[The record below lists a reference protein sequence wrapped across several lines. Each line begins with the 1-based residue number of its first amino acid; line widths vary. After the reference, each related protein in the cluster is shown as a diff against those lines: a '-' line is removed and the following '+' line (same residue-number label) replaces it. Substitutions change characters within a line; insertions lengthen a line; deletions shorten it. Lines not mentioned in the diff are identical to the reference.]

1 MAEPVTTNIEPKTPA
16 SDDTPHDA
24 LLLPRLALLDAGKI
38 PLTSWTPSSDEEQR
52 IFRVWKGFTLAER
65 TKDTVSWIWDYGVE
79 IQSEA
84 SRRWICMP
92 CVRQKASSP
101 QSYESR
107 GTQNA
112 EHHLW
117 KSHGYWDPSGRRRT
131 PLQTKEGRK
140 AFASITDLM
149 GLKRLEPNDQALA
162 NNLIRRFDQAEF
174 QKLVVNWI
182 VESQQSFR
190 QVEHP
195 RLRQIFEYLN
205 PAVRIKDA
213 HVTAKTIQ
221 SLAIQQFERHR
232 DAVQHALRRS
242 PGQIHIAFDGART
255 RNRHALY
262 GVTAVFRDEDNQLR
276 KLVLGIPEL
285 VERHSGEN
293 IAAEILDIIRS
304 FGIEDKVGYFT
315 LDNAANNDTA
325 MREIAQE
332 LHFDPVRR
340 RVRCV
345 GHILNLVVKS
355 LLFGKDV
362 EAFEDTVAKGEA
374 LARAAHDTWMRRG
387 PVGKAHNFAIWVHRS
402 DVLTQLLRQI
412 QQDSYAAA
420 DDAEVGKQ
428 RPVDVVI
435 DNDTR
440 WLSQYYMIKRLLRL
454 QPFYE
459 EFIAKAKRIFRDG
472 RRGEV
477 GRRFPPCLEESSFLT
492 ENDWAVLR
500 TFDEILSDFHVV
512 VQALQGDG
520 QPRCRASGI
529 RETFG
534 SMTDVLEAFEFLL
547 SKLEDA
553 KSQIETHPEPE
564 HFGINVNLGWMK
576 LDKYYNTLR
585 DTPVYYAAAALHPGL
600 RWTYFDEI
608 WGRHHPEW
616 VEEAKQIVQQLWSNE
631 YSNLQITVA
640 STADGPA
647 LKKQKTVLSS
657 FDRYRN
663 RHRQSNAP
671 TAGADEYARWQASM
685 SELDRDVADPVEYWH
700 LKRFEYPKLS
710 RMALDVMTVPAMS
723 AECERLFSAAG
734 LMEIDVETT
743 WVLNIVAINPRE
755 GFVDSTHDSAAE
767 FSIGKLC
774 SDTMAAAALAGVT
787 VARIAFLCLR
797 LQTTTLQTQ
806 ASLASDILSII
817 GSIAAILLSFLHHQR
832 SLRPSTLLS
841 LFLSAQTILD
851 IPRAR
856 TLWLFQGNTA
866 EAAVMTMA
874 LITTSTA
881 LLLES
886 LSKKSII
893 LDKDIDNA
901 PEQHSGLWARTAFV
915 WLTTTFY
922 MGYSS
927 ILDHDDLPF
936 LDTKLHSQS
945 LRDKL
950 ATTWTNYN
958 HKAPHSLLKAS
969 LRTNIL
975 SFSFAVPPRIC
986 KSAFYFAQPFL
997 IDATITYVQAIS
1009 PNRSFG
1015 QGLIGA
1021 WALVFL
1027 GIACS
1032 NSLTSYQ
1039 TLRFVTRIKGGLTAL
1054 VYQHTIITRAVDLGP
1069 TTAIALMGTDIERI
1083 GFNLLQI
1090 HEIWASIV
1098 EIAVAIWLLERQV
1111 SIACLAPV
1119 VVILAAIAINTP
1131 ISKAAKKAQVGWI
1144 ERVQERLRI
1153 TSSMLDDVQAVKM
1166 LGLSIVMSDI
1176 IQRLRRVEIETSKV
1190 FRKLLVSNVLLS
1202 ECPQNISPLATF
1214 ATTVIITLYRENGS
1228 LLTAQAFTSIALI
1241 NLLTVPV
1248 IQLVQ
1253 LMPQLQQCIGSFER
1267 IQEYC
1272 NYAPDDNKK
1281 DDSSHYTTK
1290 TAPSISLD
1298 LPVAPR
1304 EQENGQHKR
1313 NAITLQNSSFSW
1325 DKAKPPFLK
1334 SINMKVLNG
1343 SILCCTGPVG
1353 SGKTMLLESMLGE
1366 KFQVH
1371 GSTSHS
1377 ASPIAYC
1384 PQQTWLENGTIRSN
1398 ITGILDYEQE
1408 WYRKV
1413 TSACGLDTDFKALEH
1428 GDLTVIGSK
1437 GLNLSGGQKQRIAL
1451 ARAAFSRMK
1460 IYFLDD
1466 VFSGMDARTVDHI
1479 SQRLLG
1485 SDGLLSKGSTVILT
1499 THNHKLLSF
1508 ADTVIALEDGRIV
1521 ESGTP
1526 QRLLACNG
1534 VVANL
1539 RNSIQDDCCDLGDG
1553 NSEDATVQQ
1562 VGSLVAES
1570 LPSTP
1575 EYGTGHDNVLD
1586 TRRKQGDWSV
1596 YSYYLSS
1603 SGYSIVSIFLAS
1615 MAFWVFCTEFSTVW
1629 LKWWS
1634 GANEMEANKDVG
1646 TFMGVYAFLS
1656 LFGVV
1661 AIGISCWFGIINII
1675 SNSAISLHSDL
1686 LASTI
1691 RKPLWFFTKVDTG
1704 TLTNRFRHP
1713 ANSQD
1718 MELIDMNLP
1727 LVMINYIATALSVA
1741 AKGIILLV
1749 FSRYLAA
1756 MTPFVIVLLYLLQS
1770 FYLKTSRQV
1779 RLLEIEAKA
1788 PLYTHF
1794 IESVSGASTIRAFGW
1809 QSEYRAR
1816 NSKLIDRA
1824 QRAAYL
1830 QTCIQTWL
1838 GFALDVLIAVIATV
1852 LVAVV
1857 ATWKDKFSGGN
1868 VGVALVMNMTFSS
1881 TLMRMMKTWTTME
1894 SSVGAVARV
1903 KNFITERESE
1913 DNTAGTVEVAQDW
1926 PMTGR
1931 IEFKDLVAAH
1941 SPTTEPVLKGLTL
1954 TIKPSEH
1961 IAVCGRSGCGKTS
1974 TILALLRLIDTRQGK
1989 IMIDDVDI
1997 SHIRSDEVRT
2007 RLNVVPQDPLLIP
2020 GTIRF
2025 NIDPL
2030 GKSSDNHVIR
2040 ALERVQLWSII
2051 SELPG
2056 KLSAQMN
2063 ADVWSAGQKQLL
2075 CLARAMVRRSSVLI
2089 LDEATSSVDSKMEAL
2104 MQDIIDDVFKS
2115 CTVVAVM
2122 HRLSYITRY
2131 DKVAVLDEGQLMEYN
2146 APEVLLAQD
2155 SRLAQLYRLNM

>member
-755 GFVDSTHDSAAE
+755 GFVDSTHDSAADGGE
-767 FSIGKLC
+767 SWHRGGTDPNSPEHI
-774 SDTMAAAALAGVT
+774 T
-787 VARIAFLCLR
+787 VEYKDAKN
-797 LQTTTLQTQ
+797 
-806 ASLASDILSII
+806 
-817 GSIAAILLSFLHHQR
+817 GH
-832 SLRPSTLLS
+832 
-841 LFLSAQTILD
+841 
-851 IPRAR
+851 
-856 TLWLFQGNTA
+856 
-866 EAAVMTMA
+866 
-874 LITTSTA
+874 ITTKHINR
-881 LLLES
+881 E
-886 LSKKSII
+886 
-893 LDKDIDNA
+893 
-901 PEQHSGLWARTAFV
+901 G
-915 WLTTTFY
+915 
-922 MGYSS
+922 
-927 ILDHDDLPF
+927 
-936 LDTKLHSQS
+936 
-945 LRDKL
+945 
-950 ATTWTNYN
+950 
-958 HKAPHSLLKAS
+958 KA
-969 LRTNIL
+969 
-975 SFSFAVPPRIC
+975 V
-986 KSAFYFAQPFL
+986 
-997 IDATITYVQAIS
+997 
-1009 PNRSFG
+1009 
-1015 QGLIGA
+1015 
-1021 WALVFL
+1021 
-1027 GIACS
+1027 
-1032 NSLTSYQ
+1032 
-1039 TLRFVTRIKGGLTAL
+1039 
-1054 VYQHTIITRAVDLGP
+1054 
-1069 TTAIALMGTDIERI
+1069 
-1083 GFNLLQI
+1083 
-1090 HEIWASIV
+1090 
-1098 EIAVAIWLLERQV
+1098 
-1111 SIACLAPV
+1111 
-1119 VVILAAIAINTP
+1119 
-1131 ISKAAKKAQVGWI
+1131 
-1144 ERVQERLRI
+1144 
-1153 TSSMLDDVQAVKM
+1153 
-1166 LGLSIVMSDI
+1166 
-1176 IQRLRRVEIETSKV
+1176 
-1190 FRKLLVSNVLLS
+1190 
-1202 ECPQNISPLATF
+1202 
-1214 ATTVIITLYRENGS
+1214 
-1228 LLTAQAFTSIALI
+1228 
-1241 NLLTVPV
+1241 
-1248 IQLVQ
+1248 
-1253 LMPQLQQCIGSFER
+1253 
-1267 IQEYC
+1267 
-1272 NYAPDDNKK
+1272 
-1281 DDSSHYTTK
+1281 
-1290 TAPSISLD
+1290 
-1298 LPVAPR
+1298 
-1304 EQENGQHKR
+1304 
-1313 NAITLQNSSFSW
+1313 
-1325 DKAKPPFLK
+1325 
-1334 SINMKVLNG
+1334 
-1343 SILCCTGPVG
+1343 
-1353 SGKTMLLESMLGE
+1353 
-1366 KFQVH
+1366 
-1371 GSTSHS
+1371 
-1377 ASPIAYC
+1377 
-1384 PQQTWLENGTIRSN
+1384 
-1398 ITGILDYEQE
+1398 
-1408 WYRKV
+1408 
-1413 TSACGLDTDFKALEH
+1413 
-1428 GDLTVIGSK
+1428 
-1437 GLNLSGGQKQRIAL
+1437 
-1451 ARAAFSRMK
+1451 
-1460 IYFLDD
+1460 
-1466 VFSGMDARTVDHI
+1466 
-1479 SQRLLG
+1479 
-1485 SDGLLSKGSTVILT
+1485 
-1499 THNHKLLSF
+1499 
-1508 ADTVIALEDGRIV
+1508 
-1521 ESGTP
+1521 
-1526 QRLLACNG
+1526 
-1534 VVANL
+1534 
-1539 RNSIQDDCCDLGDG
+1539 
-1553 NSEDATVQQ
+1553 
-1562 VGSLVAES
+1562 
-1570 LPSTP
+1570 
-1575 EYGTGHDNVLD
+1575 
-1586 TRRKQGDWSV
+1586 
-1596 YSYYLSS
+1596 
-1603 SGYSIVSIFLAS
+1603 
-1615 MAFWVFCTEFSTVW
+1615 
-1629 LKWWS
+1629 
-1634 GANEMEANKDVG
+1634 
-1646 TFMGVYAFLS
+1646 
-1656 LFGVV
+1656 
-1661 AIGISCWFGIINII
+1661 
-1675 SNSAISLHSDL
+1675 
-1686 LASTI
+1686 
-1691 RKPLWFFTKVDTG
+1691 
-1704 TLTNRFRHP
+1704 
-1713 ANSQD
+1713 
-1718 MELIDMNLP
+1718 
-1727 LVMINYIATALSVA
+1727 
-1741 AKGIILLV
+1741 
-1749 FSRYLAA
+1749 
-1756 MTPFVIVLLYLLQS
+1756 
-1770 FYLKTSRQV
+1770 
-1779 RLLEIEAKA
+1779 
-1788 PLYTHF
+1788 
-1794 IESVSGASTIRAFGW
+1794 
-1809 QSEYRAR
+1809 
-1816 NSKLIDRA
+1816 
-1824 QRAAYL
+1824 
-1830 QTCIQTWL
+1830 
-1838 GFALDVLIAVIATV
+1838 
-1852 LVAVV
+1852 
-1857 ATWKDKFSGGN
+1857 
-1868 VGVALVMNMTFSS
+1868 
-1881 TLMRMMKTWTTME
+1881 
-1894 SSVGAVARV
+1894 
-1903 KNFITERESE
+1903 
-1913 DNTAGTVEVAQDW
+1913 
-1926 PMTGR
+1926 
-1931 IEFKDLVAAH
+1931 
-1941 SPTTEPVLKGLTL
+1941 
-1954 TIKPSEH
+1954 
-1961 IAVCGRSGCGKTS
+1961 
-1974 TILALLRLIDTRQGK
+1974 
-1989 IMIDDVDI
+1989 
-1997 SHIRSDEVRT
+1997 
-2007 RLNVVPQDPLLIP
+2007 
-2020 GTIRF
+2020 
-2025 NIDPL
+2025 
-2030 GKSSDNHVIR
+2030 
-2040 ALERVQLWSII
+2040 
-2051 SELPG
+2051 
-2056 KLSAQMN
+2056 
-2063 ADVWSAGQKQLL
+2063 
-2075 CLARAMVRRSSVLI
+2075 
-2089 LDEATSSVDSKMEAL
+2089 
-2104 MQDIIDDVFKS
+2104 
-2115 CTVVAVM
+2115 
-2122 HRLSYITRY
+2122 
-2131 DKVAVLDEGQLMEYN
+2131 
-2146 APEVLLAQD
+2146 
-2155 SRLAQLYRLNM
+2155 